1 MVCSVCMKHFEMFA
15 AMDIFKLFLAIHR
28 MQKLTQECLNWAY
41 LYTKRIKAKM
51 GWNECHIYPSRE
63 ERHDDSQA
71 VEAKSIQPSHE

>member
-41 LYTKRIKAKM
+41 FIYKRIM
-51 GWNECHIYPSRE
+51 G
-63 ERHDDSQA
+63 
-71 VEAKSIQPSHE
+71 